1 MSTSCFLVNVTVIS
15 AKHFHGKAAVSL
27 KHDDFKQR
35 TRESRS
41 HSWNHEFEAMRLS
54 AQDRFRVAIASDS
67 KSEKWDLSVAKLYE
81 KQELPLAASSSRFEH
96 KLCSNGVTL
105 RCRFH
110 ISWPEQLAALDV
122 RQKRRHLEGDRRRE
136 VILDSDSDSDSDSDN
151 DSDSDSSGSDSEED
165 APVIDERALSSI
177 AARLQALGCH
187 EVFWQDLQSLVG
199 WDFVLICDDSGS
211 MNKRTEHGTR
221 WQELKQNV
229 ELLVDMCGALD
240 PDGADVLFLNRKG
253 KRGVKTLEQVQKLF
267 RNPPQGR
274 TPLAEALHKAF
285 RLKSESPMII
295 ILATDGE
302 PNDLKA
308 FVKALKNRPN
318 DIYVTILAC
327 SDDDDEVG
335 YLNGLDASID
345 RLDVLDDYASER
357 REVQAVQGA
366 HADYTL
372 GDHCARML
380 LGSVFEKYDNLD
392 EVKFY

>member
-1 MSTSCFLVNVTVIS
+1 MSASCFLVNLTVIS
-15 AKHFHGKAAVSL
+15 AKHFHGKAVVSL

-41 HSWNHEFEAMRLS
+41 HSWTHEFEALRLS
-54 AQDRFRVAIASDS
+54 AQDRFRVAIASDN

-81 KQELPLAASSSRFEH
+81 TQDLPLAASSSRFEH
-96 KLCSNGVTL
+96 TLVSNSVTL

-122 RQKRRHLEGDRRRE
+122 RQKRLHLEGTRGRA
-136 VILDSDSDSDSDSDN
+136 LSDSDS
-151 DSDSDSSGSDSEED
+151 GED
-165 APVIDERALSSI
+165 APVIDESALSSI

-211 MNKRTEHGTR
+211 MNQRTEHGTR

-267 RNPPQGR
+267 RNPPRGG
-274 TPLAEALHKAF
+274 TPLAEALRNAYAH
-285 RLKSESPMII
+285 KSEAPMLI

-302 PNDLKA
+302 PSDMDA
-308 FVKALKNRPN
+308 FVRALKKRAN

-335 YLNGLDASID
+335 YLNHLDTSIP

-357 REVQAVQGA
+357 RQVQAVQGA